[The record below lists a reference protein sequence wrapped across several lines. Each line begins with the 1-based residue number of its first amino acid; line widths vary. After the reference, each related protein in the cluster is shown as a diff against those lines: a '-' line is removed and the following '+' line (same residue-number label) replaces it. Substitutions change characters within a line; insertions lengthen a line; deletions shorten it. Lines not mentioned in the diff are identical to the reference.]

1 MRSTRSLS
9 STNLKLE
16 PPTDRNSIFVPRTG
30 LIAAARTANS
40 PTTDGAVGLIYNLSN
55 RVADLDAAAA
65 EAFFL

>member
-1 MRSTRSLS
+1 MRFKLISG
-9 STNLKLE
+9 TNLKLE
-16 PPTDRNSIFVPRTG
+16 SPTDCNPAIVPRTG

-55 RVADLDAAAA
+55 PVVDLDAAAA